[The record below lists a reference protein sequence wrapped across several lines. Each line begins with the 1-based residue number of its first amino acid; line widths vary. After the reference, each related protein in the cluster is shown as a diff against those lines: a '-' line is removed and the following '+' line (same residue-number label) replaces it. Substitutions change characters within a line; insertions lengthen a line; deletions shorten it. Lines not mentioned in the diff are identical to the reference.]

1 MNQNNDDIQ
10 PEQPILET
18 PDTSQMPDQPAP
30 EIEKPPPSRMK
41 RFFRK
46 ALIWLVVL
54 AIVFLAG
61 AVTDHFLR
69 YKPLSEDMVETQTA
83 LDQANQDLSGLQ
95 ALKTEIQEVNDEI
108 TSLQDE
114 LETTTAHLQLF
125 QVLVDVS
132 NARIALFL
140 DDVEGSQAALVGTQQ
155 QLEDL
160 LPFIAEVDAD
170 LALSLPRR
178 LDLIVSG
185 LERDTET
192 GIIDLE
198 LFTKDLLEIEALVFG
213 H

>member
-1 MNQNNDDIQ
+1 MNQNNDNIQ